1 MTPIGGCYY
10 AMIAVVLAA
19 GEGSRLK
26 PFTITRPKVMIPVGN
41 KPILEYVIAA
51 LRDSGII
58 DIIMVVG
65 YKREK
70 IMDYFGDGRA
80 WGVNITY
87 VEQSPQ
93 LGTAHALRQTA
104 DKIAGQFLLVNGDT
118 IVNTSDIKQ
127 IMNARGCDAVML
139 VTHASPAKKY
149 GVVETNNG
157 LVKNILEKPKY
168 EDNGN
173 IVNAGVYCF
182 STKIFDF
189 LSCMEISE
197 RGEYELTDAI
207 KKMISSG
214 YAVRSIY
221 SKAIWMDALYPW
233 DLLKLN
239 SETLKRQKLGVSGA
253 IEKGAMISGHVGIGN
268 NTVIRPGTYIQGPVC
283 IGDNCDIGPNSVI
296 LPDTSIGSNCT
307 IEPLTRISN
316 SILMDNVKVAS
327 LSHISGSIIGE
338 GAMLGSGFIA
348 EEGDATVEVDGV
360 LKKTTIGAII
370 GDNTCIAGGVLS
382 RPGNIIGIR
391 CKIGAGATIRSNISD
406 NTVVV

>member
-1 MTPIGGCYY
+1 
-10 AMIAVVLAA
+10 MIAVVLAA
-19 GEGSRLK
+19 GEGSHLK

-41 KPILEYVIAA
+41 KPILEYVITA
-51 LRDSGII
+51 LRESGII

-70 IMDYFGDGRA
+70 IMDYFGDGHA

-93 LGTAHALRQTA
+93 LGTAHALRQAA
-104 DKIAGQFLLVNGDT
+104 DHITDHFLLVNGDT
-118 IVNTSDIKQ
+118 VVNASDIKQ
-127 IMNARGCDAVML
+127 IMNAEICDAAML
-139 VTHASPAKKY
+139 TIHASPAKKY

-173 IVNAGVYCF
+173 IVNAGVYRF

-189 LSCMEISE
+189 LRSLEISE
-197 RGEYELTDAI
+197 RGEYEITDAI
-207 KKMISSG
+207 KKMISNE
-214 YAVRSIY
+214 YTVRSID
-221 SKAIWMDALYPW
+221 SKAMWMDALYPW

-239 SETLKRQKLGVSGA
+239 SATLKHQTLEISGI
-253 IEKGAMISGHVGIGN
+253 IEKGALISGHVGIGK
-268 NTVIRPGTYIQGPVC
+268 NTVIRSGTYILGPVC

-307 IEPLTRISN
+307 IEPFTRISN
-316 SILMDNVKVAS
+316 SILMNNVKVAS

-338 GAMLGSGFIA
+338 GTTLGSGFIV
-348 EEGDATVEVDGV
+348 EEGDAMVEVDGM
-360 LKKTTIGAII
+360 LKEASIGAIV
-370 GDNTCIAGGVLS
+370 GDNTDIAGRVLS

-391 CKIGAGATIRSNISD
+391 CKVGSGIVVRSNISD
-406 NTVVV
+406 HTVVV

>member
-1 MTPIGGCYY
+1 
-10 AMIAVVLAA
+10 MIAVVLAA

-70 IMDYFGDGRA
+70 IMDYFGDGHK

-93 LGTAHALRQTA
+93 LGTAHALRQAA
-104 DKIAGQFLLVNGDT
+104 DKITDHFLLVNGDT
-118 IVNTSDIKQ
+118 IVNTIDIKR
-127 IMNARGCDAVML
+127 IMKAEICDAAML
-139 VTHASPAKKY
+139 TIHASPAQKY
-149 GVVETNNG
+149 GVVETKNG

-173 IVNAGVYCF
+173 IVNAGIYRF

-189 LSCMEISE
+189 LRSMEISE
-197 RGEYELTDAI
+197 RGEYEITDAI
-207 KKMISSG
+207 TKMISNE
-214 YAVRSIY
+214 YTVRSIN
-221 SKAIWMDALYPW
+221 SKAMWMDALYPW
-233 DLLKLN
+233 DLLRLN
-239 SETLKRQKLGVSGA
+239 SATLKHQALEMSGI
-253 IEKGAMISGHVGIGN
+253 IEKGALISGHVGIGD
-268 NTVIRPGTYIQGPVC
+268 NTVVRSGTYIMGPVC

-316 SILMDNVKVAS
+316 SILMNHVKVAS

-338 GAMLGSGFIA
+338 GTMLGSGFIA
-348 EEGDATVEVDGV
+348 EEGGAMVEVDGT
-360 LKKTTIGAII
+360 LKEASIGAII
-370 GDNTCIAGGVLS
+370 GDNTDIAGRVLS
-382 RPGNIIGIR
+382 KPGNIIGIR
-391 CKIGAGATIRSNISD
+391 CKVGSGTVVRSNISD
-406 NTVVV
+406 HTVVV